1 MKLWENRRIAAVVLA
16 VCVLGSVVGLGGGSL
31 ARARADALRVF
42 EEGSDPSL
50 SVRFSMD
57 AYLEDC
63 AEYARVLAE
72 EFRLHAGGE
81 GESAARALELAG
93 AVASDG
99 VSARGTTPMSSSA
112 AQWDALYTDF
122 YAQAPSEEEARA
134 FQAAYLDFQ
143 SEVDM
148 LEYDDYHAMGARLQP
163 LALRVFQRSV
173 VAKLLGL
180 GALDPF

>member
-99 VSARGTTPMSSSA
+99 DLSARHDAYVELCSA
-112 AQWDALYTDF
+112 VDALYTDF

-134 FQAAYLDFQ
+134 FQVAYLDFQ

-148 LEYDDYHAMGARLQP
+148 LEYDDYHAMARAYNRSLEGFP
-163 LALRVFQRSV
+163 ASV